1 MKTLA
6 ELRRDARSGNMSM
19 EMLEW
24 YGKTGEDIKANLRGI
39 RKVEGANSVALLL
52 RNNEGNISELRVRY
66 ATLVEYDG
74 VNLTVYEA
82 GHRDLTE
89 DEKKILS
96 EWERI
101 EKEYLEKNPF
111 AETFWKRR
119 DYFSKCS
126 CPWLYGTD
134 TVKGK
139 RLEYVDHEPKIRDR
153 EIRGVAV
160 LKYKVYFTKGGICSA

>member
-6 ELRRDARSGNMSM
+6 ELRRDAKSGQMGL
-19 EMLEW
+19 ELVEW
-24 YGKTGEDIKANLRGI
+24 YGKTGEDIKANLRGV
-39 RKVEGANSVALLL
+39 RRVDGANSVALLL
-52 RNNEGNISELRVRY
+52 INNEGNISELRIKY

-74 VNLTVYEA
+74 ESLTVYAA
-82 GHRDLTE
+82 GYRDLTE
-89 DEKKILS
+89 EEKKILS

-119 DYFSKCS
+119 DFFSKCS

-139 RLEYVDHEPKIRDR
+139 HLEYIDGEVKIRDR
-153 EIRGVAV
+153 KIRGVAI
-160 LKYKVYFTKGGICSA
+160 LKYKVYFTNGGEVNA

>member
-1 MKTLA
+1 MSFVL
-6 ELRRDARSGNMSM
+6 NMRLSF
-19 EMLEW
+19 
-24 YGKTGEDIKANLRGI
+24 
-39 RKVEGANSVALLL
+39 
-52 RNNEGNISELRVRY
+52 
-66 ATLVEYDG
+66 EYDG
-74 VNLTVYEA
+74 ENLTVYDA

-89 DEKKILS
+89 EEKKILT

-119 DYFSKCS
+119 EYFSKCT

-139 RLEYVDHEPKIRDR
+139 RLEYVDGEQKIRDR
-153 EIRGVAV
+153 EIRGTA
-160 LKYKVYFTKGGICSA
+160 LIKYKVYFTNGGDLSA